1 MNITFEELKEKL
13 QRVDEV
19 TLLELL
25 EIRSDD
31 IIERF
36 EDYIEDRQEQLL
48 KEMGT
53 LRNVR
58 ELVGFNKE
66 LITSAKHQ
74 QLRTNRRRQKMNL
87 LAQKLAPVGY
97 MPESSIHSISASIDS
112 FPKHSVSYKK
122 FKPKRRFY

>member
-36 EDYIEDRQEQLL
+36 EDYIEEQQDKL
-48 KEMGT
+48 M
-53 LRNVR
+53 R
-58 ELVGFNKE
+58 EIE
-66 LITSAKHQ
+66 
-74 QLRTNRRRQKMNL
+74 
-87 LAQKLAPVGY
+87 
-97 MPESSIHSISASIDS
+97 
-112 FPKHSVSYKK
+112 
-122 FKPKRRFY
+122 